1 MAVFCSYL
9 ISCFPGMLLS
19 YCPSDFEMFPVTPVV
34 TGYYS
39 IAAAVVV
46 VVIVVIII
54 IIIII

>member
-1 MAVFCSYL
+1 
-9 ISCFPGMLLS
+9 MLLS

-46 VVIVVIII
+46 VIVVIII